1 MDSAARR
8 GLPHEG
14 SLPLVGTVGE
24 RGQKCATQWCDRRLL
39 ARMHRYTRDRQRAE
53 IQPVP
58 AAQFLRFLF
67 RWHQLAEG
75 GGDDRREGERGLLL
89 ALRQLEGY
97 AAPAAAWEEDL
108 LPSRI
113 RHYLPDR
120 LDKLCASG
128 KVVWTRPLYDEP
140 ATGEDA
146 RRKAGP
152 IRSTPILL
160 CERETL
166 AHWQTAGIVPSE
178 SVPLSSRGQKLLEVM
193 KAQGASF
200 FSDLVQ
206 DTGLLR
212 SEAELA
218 LGELVSQGLVTCD
231 SFAGLRALVMP
242 AEKRARLR
250 RRLPGHDF
258 GIEAAGRWSLTR
270 PRRSQQE
277 DAGALADPHVEH
289 IARVLLRRYG
299 VVFRKLLEREEG
311 LPPWRELFY
320 VYRRLEA
327 RGEIRGG
334 RFVSGFSGE
343 QFALPDAAVMLRKV
357 ARSEEVDRVSIS
369 AADPL
374 NLVGVLTPGEKVPRL
389 PGNRVLFEA
398 GVPVAVQVGGEVR
411 FLREVDG
418 KQEWEVRNALI
429 RRQKGSG
436 FVEGTGRPQ

>member
-1 MDSAARR
+1 
-8 GLPHEG
+8 
-14 SLPLVGTVGE
+14 
-24 RGQKCATQWCDRRLL
+24 
-39 ARMHRYTRDRQRAE
+39 MHRYTRERQRAE

-58 AAQFLRFLF
+58 AAQFMRFLF
-67 RWHQLAEG
+67 RWHQLADA
-75 GGDDRREGERGLLL
+75 GGDERREGETGLQL

-113 RHYLPDR
+113 RHYLPDM

-128 KVVWTRPLYDEP
+128 RVLWTRPLYGP
-140 ATGEDA
+140 TAVGEDGK
-146 RRKAGP
+146 RKAGP

-160 CERETL
+160 CERDALT
-166 AHWQTAGIVPSE
+166 HWQQAGVTPSE
-178 SVPLSSRGQKLLEVM
+178 EVPLSSRAQKLLDTLR
-193 KAQGASF
+193 AHGASF

-206 DTGLLR
+206 DTSLLKT
-212 SEAELA
+212 EAEVA

-242 AEKRARLR
+242 ADKRARLR

-258 GIEAAGRWSLTR
+258 GIDAAGRWSLTR
-270 PRRSQQE
+270 PRRAAKDE
-277 DAGALADPHVEH
+277 VGGLAEPHVEH

-299 VVFRKLLEREEG
+299 VVFRKLLEREDG

-334 RFVSGFSGE
+334 RFVSGFAGE
-343 QFALPDAAVMLRKV
+343 QFALPDAAVSLRKI
-357 ARSEEVDRVSIS
+357 AKSEEAERVSIS

-389 PGNRVLFEA
+389 PGNRVLFEG
-398 GVPVAVQVGGEVR
+398 GVPVAAQVGGDVQY
-411 FLREVDG
+411 LREVG
-418 KQEWEVRNALI
+418 EKQEWEIRNLLI
-429 RRQKGSG
+429 RKQ
-436 FVEGTGRPQ
+436 RPESYLQPPRSQH